1 MQQDAALPEVRR
13 SWLAA
18 APCACRIDAPLRAVG
33 PDVNAPIRL
42 PVSGSSDSSGL
53 SGSTPSGSSRN
64 SGFPDGGVWLP
75 LSEAARRLGVTPDA
89 IRKRIPAGRARA
101 RKRGGRW
108 LVWVTAAELA
118 ASGRPDEPEWAAEA
132 GADEPEPETG
142 QTGIPGGTGTLLA
155 AAPQPSS
162 ETELRLLGL
171 VEKLQEENRNLAGQ
185 LGFREAQ
192 LQQAHERIRL
202 LEAGPARVGTPSP
215 GGEPEEPE
223 EPERPETGKP
233 EPPVRP
239 WWRFW

>member
-13 SWLAA
+13 HWLAA
-18 APCACRIDAPLRAVG
+18 APCACRIDAPMRAVG
-33 PDVNAPIRL
+33 PDVNAPILL
-42 PVSGSSDSSGL
+42 PVSGSSGL
-53 SGSTPSGSSRN
+53 SGSSGSASSGSSRN
-64 SGFPDGGVWLP
+64 SGSPGGGLWLP
-75 LSEAARRLGVTPDA
+75 LGEAARRLGVTPDA

-118 ASGRPDEPEWAAEA
+118 ASGRLDEPEWAAEA
-132 GADEPEPETG
+132 EADEPEPGTG

-155 AAPQPSS
+155 AAPQSSS

-202 LEAGPARVGTPSP
+202 LEAGPPPDSAP
-215 GGEPEEPE
+215 GAEPE

-233 EPPVRP
+233 EPPARP

>member
-1 MQQDAALPEVRR
+1 M
-13 SWLAA
+13 S
-18 APCACRIDAPLRAVG
+18 
-33 PDVNAPIRL
+33 APILL
-42 PVSGSSDSSGL
+42 PVSGSSGL
-53 SGSTPSGSSRN
+53 SGSASSGSSRN

-75 LSEAARRLGVTPDA
+75 LGEAARRLGVTPDA

-108 LVWVTAAELA
+108 LVWVAAAELA
-118 ASGRPDEPEWAAEA
+118 ASGRPDEPEWAVEV
-132 GADEPEPETG
+132 GADEPEPGTG

-155 AAPQPSS
+155 APQRSS

-202 LEAGPARVGTPSP
+202 LEAGPAPAATPSP

-223 EPERPETGKP
+223 TGKP
-233 EPPVRP
+233 EPPARP

>member
-1 MQQDAALPEVRR
+1 V
-13 SWLAA
+13 
-18 APCACRIDAPLRAVG
+18 CRIDAPVRAVG
-33 PDVNAPIRL
+33 PDVNAPILL
-42 PVSGSSDSSGL
+42 PVSGSSGSSG
-53 SGSTPSGSSRN
+53 SAPSGSSRN
-64 SGFPDGGVWLP
+64 SGFPGGGLWLP
-75 LSEAARRLGVTPDA
+75 LGEAARRLGVTPDA

-118 ASGRPDEPEWAAEA
+118 ASGRPDEPEWVAEA
-132 GADEPEPETG
+132 EADEPEPGTG

-155 AAPQPSS
+155 AAPQSSS

-192 LQQAHERIRL
+192 LQQAHERIHL
-202 LEAGPARVGTPSP
+202 LEAGPVPASSP
-215 GGEPEEPE
+215 PPEREPEFRE
-223 EPERPETGKP
+223 EPERPETGNAA
-233 EPPVRP
+233 PPARP

>member
-13 SWLAA
+13 RWLAA
-18 APCACRIDAPLRAVG
+18 EPCACRIGAPVRAVG
-33 PDVNAPIRL
+33 PDVNAPILL
-42 PVSGSSDSSGL
+42 PVSGSSGSSG
-53 SGSTPSGSSRN
+53 SAPSGSSRN

-75 LSEAARRLGVTPDA
+75 LGEAARRLGVTPDA

-118 ASGRPDEPEWAAEA
+118 ASGRPDEPEWAAGA
-132 GADEPEPETG
+132 GADEPEPGTG
-142 QTGIPGGTGTLLA
+142 QTGIPGGTGALLA
-155 AAPQPSS
+155 AAAPPSS

-202 LEAGPARVGTPSP
+202 LEPGPPPPDSAP
-215 GGEPEEPE
+215 GGEPEEPDE
-223 EPERPETGKP
+223 PETGTP
-233 EPPVRP
+233 EPPARP